1 MFDLPDFGPKKILV
15 DDEMVRERLAK
26 VVKDEDLRRY
36 IL

>member
-1 MFDLPDFGPKKILV
+1 MFDLPELGPKSILV
-15 DDEMVRERLAK
+15 DDEMVRERLAN